1 MTESKNKL
9 YKILEKASKTKLL
22 ELKKVANLFY
32 KSSSIS
38 KNKFNEAN
46 EVIDELI
53 LLRENGVMINDNNI
67 IISFKVLNE
76 RGVYDDYTL
85 NWSIGC
91 WDKPEYNYSINDA
104 YFKVFDSTD
113 IKKARKCAR
122 ITILNPRY
130 IIHTGKKADNSKKPW
145 TLTSIELKE
154 LDRIMRLKF
163 RGESVWQ

>member
-22 ELKKVANLFY
+22 EL
-32 KSSSIS
+32 
-38 KNKFNEAN
+38 
-46 EVIDELI
+46 
-53 LLRENGVMINDNNI
+53 
-67 IISFKVLNE
+67 ISFKVLNE

-113 IKKARKCAR
+113 IKRAKKCAR
-122 ITILNPRY
+122 ITLLNPRY
-130 IIHTGKKADNSKKPW
+130 IIHNGKNADRSKKPW
-145 TLTSIELKE
+145 SLSSTELKE
-154 LDRIMRLKF
+154 LDRIMRLNF
-163 RGESVWQ
+163 RGESVWKLAML